1 MKQKLPYYE
10 HLDGLR
16 GLAALMVLV
25 FHFFRHP
32 VTAYISTDRF
42 SKLTEFTQHGVSLFF
57 VLSGFVITRILINT
71 QNETNY
77 FRQFYRKRV
86 LRIFPLYYAFLLIW
100 YFVMPFIV
108 SGKSAIITPFLNQL
122 PFYTGLQNMEW
133 LTGLVPYGPGHYWSL
148 AIEEHFYLMWPLV
161 VYITPNKYLKH
172 LIILL
177 VLLAIPLKIFFLLH
191 DIPVDRN
198 SFARFDQLLLGA
210 LLACYELEGALKR
223 DNQIF
228 KRLFQL
234 LLQGMVLLIFCLY
247 INQNA
252 IPVLKETAKYTFLGL
267 LFFSLI
273 GLLILH
279 PETNFYNGWLRFKL
293 VQWLGKISYGIY
305 VWHILVLNVAA
316 RYFTTGIIALD
327 MGICVFLT
335 IGIAHLSYFYFER
348 RVQKYR

>member
-1 MKQKLPYYE
+1 VKQKLRYYE

-16 GLAALMVLV
+16 GLAALMVLI

-32 VTAYISTDRF
+32 ITAYIPTDRF

-71 QNETNY
+71 KDEPSY
-77 FRQFYRKRV
+77 FRQFYRRRV

-100 YFVMPFIV
+100 YFVTPFVI
-108 SGKSAIITPFLNQL
+108 SGKAAVITPFLNQL

-148 AIEEHFYLMWPLV
+148 AIEEHFYLIWPLM
-161 VYITPNKYLKH
+161 VYLIPNKYLKH
-172 LIILL
+172 FIIWLILL
-177 VLLAIPLKIFFLLH
+177 AVPLKIYFLSH
-191 DIPVDRN
+191 AIHVDRN
-198 SFARFDQLLLGA
+198 SFARFDQLLLGS
-210 LLACYELEGALKR
+210 LLACLELEGKLKK
-223 DNQIF
+223 DKHFFKQI
-228 KRLFQL
+228 FQL
-234 LLQGMVLLIFCLY
+234 LLSGMLLLIFWLY

-252 IPVLKETAKYTFLGL
+252 IPVLKEATKYTFLGL

-273 GLLILH
+273 GLLVLH
-279 PETNFYNGWLRFKL
+279 PETNFYNGWLRFRV

-316 RYFTTGIIALD
+316 RYFTTGILALD
-327 MGICVFLT
+327 LGICVLFT

-348 RVQKYR
+348 IMQKYK